1 VPWKCKPFSLLDNT
15 IFKKL
20 NFHYAD
26 LGGTTPQ
33 AFVPLHRSSV
43 ATRYVSSLGAKKPSE
58 NDGINI
64 PPPSPFVVDRRC
76 AITTAGLSI
85 SALGLSAVFP
95 SRSYA
100 DDIPVATIGTDPA
113 HPIVII
119 GAGGKVCPI
128 FSNT

>member
-1 VPWKCKPFSLLDNT
+1 MLDNT
-15 IFKKL
+15 IFKNL
-20 NFHYAD
+20 NFHNAD
-26 LGGTTPQ
+26 LGGTNPQ
-33 AFVPLHRSSV
+33 AFVPLPRSSV
-43 ATRYVSSLGAKKPSE
+43 AKRYVSSLDAKKPSE
-58 NDGINI
+58 NDAIDI
-64 PPPSPFVVDRRC
+64 PPPSPFVVDRRG

-95 SRSYA
+95 SRSDA
-100 DDIPVATIGTDPA
+100 DDIPVAAIGTNPA